1 MTDTPNKGTPIPQ
14 AQLNALIEKRLI
26 NGLDELATYPETDQR
41 WLQIART
48 DIEKGFLSLDR
59 AVSQTTRRAL
69 PDESLNLISLSSLTV
84 ESLGAHPLLT
94 DVSVSL
100 TNASSKLNEWI
111 DSGKPGA
118 AIIVPE
124 A

>member
-26 NGLDELATYPETDQR
+26 NVLDELATYPETDQR